1 MQLDASQL
9 YMHHADMTQN
19 FTHAKHHQS
28 LSLPRLE
35 LNHSS
40 EQYSVVLL
48 NVTSPFIVKIIW
60 PDMNSITAQNDISVV
75 LLNVTSPF
83 IVKIIWPDMN
93 SITAQNDISVVLLN
107 VTSCF
112 IVKIY
117 WLDIWRDSRF
127 SNLSVLDIADS
138 LDTMVLSFTG
148 TMAMDHL

>member
-40 EQYSVVLL
+40 EQY
-48 NVTSPFIVKIIW
+48 
-60 PDMNSITAQNDISVV
+60 SVV